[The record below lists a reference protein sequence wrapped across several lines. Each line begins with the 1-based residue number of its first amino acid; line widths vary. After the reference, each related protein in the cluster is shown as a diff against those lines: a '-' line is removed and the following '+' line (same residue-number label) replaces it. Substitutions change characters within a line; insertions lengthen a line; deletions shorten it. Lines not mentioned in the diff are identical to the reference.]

1 MEEYNQDYNY
11 NGIIIPS
18 SIIDKIIR
26 SSNNKIIELCLN
38 YYEGKSFCK
47 QNNIDY
53 YISCGW
59 CCVKI

>member
-26 SSNNKIIELCLN
+26 SSNNKIIELCLL
-38 YYEGKSFCK
+38 FP
-47 QNNIDY
+47 
-53 YISCGW
+53 YI
-59 CCVKI
+59 VV

>member
-53 YISCGW
+53 YISCN
-59 CCVKI
+59 